1 MSASNADR
9 PAPRPRFARLHG
21 ALGSSPCISRLRPSR
36 GAAAAVA
43 VMLAAG
49 AAAGC
54 SSSGSSAAAP
64 SGSSGSTGDS
74 GGTGATGGTLT
85 VGWTSTP
92 ISMNPSVA
100 AEGRPNIYYEVAYD
114 SLLAWSPD
122 GTVGPDLA
130 TSWGYVGT
138 SQKVFRV
145 TLRPNAEFAD
155 GEAVT
160 PAAVAASINYNAKGT
175 GAGPATLKTV
185 TATVTGSEQ
194 VTLTSTIPLPDMDT
208 LLTNF
213 YGGAAIISPK
223 GLADPK
229 ALSTQTYGAGE
240 YVLDA
245 AATVADEKYTYT
257 ANPHY
262 WDPSAIHYKTLVIDV
277 IADPTSAIAE
287 LRSGQIDAY
296 FGGNS
301 ISTAEAKAAGLQVLA
316 GPGYSYGVW
325 DGLELID
332 RSGAVV
338 KALGSLQVRQALE
351 YAINR
356 SAIVDALYGAQYAE
370 PEVQPGLPTFDG
382 YTKALESTYPYNP
395 TKAKQLLAA
404 AGYPNGFTIP
414 VTMQITDE
422 PLMKAIAGQLAQVG
436 VTLAFH
442 TETSIGGEVSDIFSG
457 KIGAYDLQVSEPSL
471 YQMVTALYLPSS
483 PRNGLHQITPEF
495 QKLFNTASAA
505 TSASAATADW
515 AALETYMVQDAYT
528 VPVVAEQNFYYLNT
542 TTTSTAPN
550 KITDYLSPLQL
561 SPKN

>member
-1 MSASNADR
+1 MIASNADES
-9 PAPRPRFARLHG
+9 APRPGLARLHT
-21 ALGSSPCISRLRPSR
+21 ARGSSSR
-36 GAAAAVA
+36 GSGRYVGGLRACRGVLAAAAV
-43 VMLAAG
+43 VLAAG

-54 SSSGSSAAAP
+54 SSSGTSAAAP
-64 SGSSGSTGDS
+64 A
-74 GGTGATGGTLT
+74 GGPSGTLT

-92 ISMNPSVA
+92 VSMNPSAA
-100 AEGRPNIYYEVAYD
+100 AEGRPNIYYAVAYD
-114 SLLAWSPD
+114 SLIAWNPD
-122 GTVGPDLA
+122 GSLGPDLA

-145 TLRPNAEFAD
+145 TLRPHTEFAD
-155 GEAVT
+155 GEDVT
-160 PAAVAASINYNAKGT
+160 PAAVAASINYSAQGT

-194 VTLTSTIPLPDMDT
+194 VTLTSTIPLPDMAT

-213 YGGAAIISPK
+213 YGGAAIIAPK

-240 YVLDA
+240 YVLDP
-245 AATVADEKYTYT
+245 AATVADEHYTYT

-262 WDPSAIHYKTLVIDV
+262 WNPSAIHYKTLVIQV
-277 IADPTSAIAE
+277 IGDPTTAIAA

-316 GPGYSYGVW
+316 GSGYSYGDW

-332 RSGAVV
+332 HDGTVV

-356 SAIVDALYGAQYAE
+356 PAIVDALYGAQYAA
-370 PEVQPGLPTFDG
+370 PEVQPGLPSFDG
-382 YTKALESTYPYNP
+382 YSPALENAYPYDP
-395 TKAKQLLAA
+395 AKAKQLLAA
-404 AGYPNGFTIP
+404 AGYPHGFTIP

-436 VTLAFH
+436 ITLAFH
-442 TETSIGGEVSDIFSG
+442 LETSIGGEVSDIFSG
-457 KIGAYDLQVSEPSL
+457 KIAAYDLQVSQPSL
-471 YQMVTALYLPSS
+471 YQMATALYLPSGA
-483 PRNGLHQITPEF
+483 RNGLHQTTPEF
-495 QKLFNTASAA
+495 LKLFDTAAA
-505 TSASAATADW
+505 ASTSAAATAGW
-515 AALETYMVQDAYT
+515 TALETYMVQDAYT
-528 VPVVAEQNFYYLNT
+528 IPVVAEQNFYYLNT

-561 SPKN
+561 APKS